1 MFIIYARDWRQSD
14 NTQTV
19 QSVQVVGSGVG
30 GVPYT
35 YLRGACLARMDL
47 LPDLDGRVALV
58 TGAARGLGREFALA
72 LADCGA
78 DVAVHYNTSGEAARE
93 TAADIRALGVD
104 AQAFSADVTDPTLV
118 DDLFGAVE
126 DELGTVNVL
135 INNVG
140 DFEPIHW
147 ETVEWSRWRE
157 VTATNYEATVLCS
170 RRALAPMREAG
181 WGRIINIGYASAD
194 KGLVSPKNFPYFV
207 AKTGVLMFTRMLA
220 ADTQADNITVNA
232 VSPYVIESSDEFP
245 EEAPRGRWATY
256 DDLIAPTL
264 FFCSDAASYLS
275 GENIEVDGG
284 WLPETV

>member
-1 MFIIYARDWRQSD
+1 ME
-14 NTQTV
+14 
-19 QSVQVVGSGVG
+19 
-30 GVPYT
+30 
-35 YLRGACLARMDL
+35 L

-78 DVAVHYNTSGEAARE
+78 DIAVHYDTSGAAARE
-93 TAADIRALGVD
+93 TAADIREKGVE
-104 AQAFSADVTDPTLV
+104 AEAVSADLTDPDLV
-118 DDLFGAVE
+118 DDLFAAIE
-126 DELGTVNVL
+126 AALGPVTLLV
-135 INNVG
+135 NNVG
-140 DFEPIHW
+140 DFEPTHW

-170 RRALAPMREAG
+170 RRALGPMRERG
-181 WGRIINIGYASAD
+181 WGRIVNVGYASAD
-194 KGLVSPKNFPYFV
+194 KGLVSPENFPYFV
-207 AKTGVLMFTRMLA
+207 AKAGVLMFTRMLA
-220 ADTQADNITVNA
+220 ADTQDDNITVNA

-264 FFCSDAASYLS
+264 FFCSEAAGYLS
-275 GENIEVDGG
+275 GENVEVDGG